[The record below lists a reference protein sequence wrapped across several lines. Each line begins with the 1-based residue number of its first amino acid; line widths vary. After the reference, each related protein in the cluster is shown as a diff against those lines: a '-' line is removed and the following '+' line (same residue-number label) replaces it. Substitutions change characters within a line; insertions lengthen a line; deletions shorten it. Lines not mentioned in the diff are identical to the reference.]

1 MCSEIQPSFDDM
13 SLFDCEATE
22 RRLSSGSGVSGE
34 ALPQAADA
42 TLARRR
48 LIGGRAADYGVASQ
62 CSLSQ
67 AEAASRPRAERRMAL
82 ESRLAS
88 ARDALQR
95 QSHLATEA
103 HSAGKAAEE
112 GLLSARLDQR

>member
-1 MCSEIQPSFDDM
+1 M

-34 ALPQAADA
+34 ALPQAADV
-42 TLARRR
+42 TLAYRR
-48 LIGGRAADYGVASQ
+48 LIGGRAADYGV
-62 CSLSQ
+62 SLSQ